1 MKQSTLPLFFL
12 CFCFSFGQN
21 PENQTLNETIED
33 IKKEVWVPFMEAYDQ
48 SDPEKLKSIHTKDI
62 IRVIME
68 QGEIKTGESYLENFA
83 DFVATN
89 RVGIAFA
96 ILSTS
101 VHQNGELAYQNGYY
115 RFSSKGENDDDL
127 VVRGYG
133 EFNVGLRKENGSW
146 KIWLDSDKRVPISH
160 EVFSAQKT
168 VYKLEGH

>member
-1 MKQSTLPLFFL
+1 MKQSILTAVL
-12 CFCFSFGQN
+12 CCFSLFSFGQTTD
-21 PENQTLNETIED
+21 EIREE
-33 IKKEVWVPFMEAYDQ
+33 IKKDVWLPFMEAYDE

-62 IRVIME
+62 VRVIME

-83 DFVATN
+83 DFVASN

-101 VHQNGELAYQNGYY
+101 VDPNGELAYQNGYY
-115 RFSSKGENDDDL
+115 RFSSKGDTDENL

-146 KIWLDSDKRVPISH
+146 KIWLDSDKRTPISH
-160 EVFSAQKT
+160 EEFNTQKIR
-168 VYKLEGH
+168 YELIED

>member
-1 MKQSTLPLFFL
+1 MKQSILTSLFCCL
-12 CFCFSFGQN
+12 YLFSVGQTTDKIL
-21 PENQTLNETIED
+21 EE
-33 IKKEVWVPFMEAYDQ
+33 IKKDVWVPFMEAYDQ

-101 VHQNGELAYQNGYY
+101 VDQNGELAYQNGYY
-115 RFSSKGENDDDL
+115 RFSSKGDDDGL

-146 KIWLDSDKRVPISH
+146 KIWLDSDKRIPISH
-160 EVFSAQKT
+160 EDFNAEKT
-168 VYKLEGH
+168 VYVLEGH

>member
-1 MKQSTLPLFFL
+1 MKQSILTAVL
-12 CFCFSFGQN
+12 CCLCLFSFGQTSD
-21 PENQTLNETIED
+21 EIREE
-33 IKKEVWVPFMEAYDQ
+33 IKKDVWLPFMEAYDE

-83 DFVATN
+83 DFVASN

-101 VHQNGELAYQNGYY
+101 VDPNGELAYQNGYY
-115 RFSSKGENDDDL
+115 RFSSKGDTDENL

-146 KIWLDSDKRVPISH
+146 KIWLDSDKHAPITH
-160 EVFSAQKT
+160 EEFNTQKI
-168 VYKLEGH
+168 VYKLIVD

>member
-1 MKQSTLPLFFL
+1 MKQSLLALIFCCLTL
-12 CFCFSFGQN
+12 FSFGQTSD
-21 PENQTLNETIED
+21 EIIQEIEKD
-33 IKKEVWVPFMEAYDQ
+33 VWIPFMEAYDE

-68 QGEIKTGESYLENFA
+68 QGEIKTGESYLGNFA

-101 VHQNGELAYQNGYY
+101 VDPNGELAYQNGYY
-115 RFSSKGENDDDL
+115 RFSSKGENDNDL

-146 KIWLDSDKRVPISH
+146 KIWLDSDKHASIFH
-160 EVFSAQKT
+160 EEFNTQKI
-168 VYKLEGH
+168 VYKLIED

>member
-1 MKQSTLPLFFL
+1 MKQSILTAVL
-12 CFCFSFGQN
+12 CCLSLFSFGQTSD
-21 PENQTLNETIED
+21 EILQEIEKD
-33 IKKEVWVPFMEAYDQ
+33 VWLPFMEAYDE

-89 RVGIAFA
+89 RVGIAFV

-101 VHQNGELAYQNGYY
+101 VDQNGELAYQHGYY
-115 RFSSKGENDDDL
+115 RFSSKGNNDDDL
-127 VVRGYG
+127 VIRGYG

-146 KIWLDSDKRVPISH
+146 KIWLDSDKHASISH
-160 EVFSAQKT
+160 EEFNSQKIR
-168 VYKLEGH
+168 YELIEN

>member
-1 MKQSTLPLFFL
+1 MKQSILTAVL
-12 CFCFSFGQN
+12 CCLSLYSFGQTS
-21 PENQTLNETIED
+21 EQILEE
-33 IKKEVWVPFMEAYDQ
+33 IKKEVWVPFMEAYDR

-62 IRVIME
+62 IRVVME

-101 VHQNGELAYQNGYY
+101 VDQKGELAYQNGYY
-115 RFSSKGENDDDL
+115 RFSSQGDNDDGL

-133 EFNVGLRKENGSW
+133 EFNIGLRKENGSW

-160 EVFSAQKT
+160 EDFNTQKT
-168 VYKLEGH
+168 VYKLDGH